1 MKLIRYCKRKNLKNM
16 MLMLWRHIWKSN
28 NKIKYHSLSRKYKH
42 MRIVKVRVMMRILNL
57 CPKVK
62 QHWHQA
68 CSKVQKI
75 IQIRP
80 RALLLQTQQKPLNI
94 SLNKFLNIKVL
105 LSNIRKRRI
114 NSFKQKRLSMILW
127 HLSNKLV
134 LTKNGHCSRI

>member
-1 MKLIRYCKRKNLKNM
+1 
-16 MLMLWRHIWKSN
+16 MLMPWRHTWKSN
-28 NKIKYHSLSRKYKH
+28 NKIKYLSPSRKYKH
-42 MRIVKVRVMMRILNL
+42 MRIVKARVMMRILNL
-57 CPKVK
+57 CQRVK
-62 QHWHQA
+62 QHWHLA

-80 RALLLQTQQKPLNI
+80 RVLLLQMQQKPLNI
-94 SLNKFLNIKVL
+94 SLNKYLNIKVL